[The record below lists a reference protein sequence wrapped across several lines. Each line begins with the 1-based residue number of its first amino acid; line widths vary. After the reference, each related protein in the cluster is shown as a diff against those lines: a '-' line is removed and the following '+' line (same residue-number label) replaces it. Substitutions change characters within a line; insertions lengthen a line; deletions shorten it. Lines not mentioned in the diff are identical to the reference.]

1 MKKSLFLIL
10 MIMTLFMCNKV
21 YAYKEYKI
29 GDVVK
34 FDNENYHVI
43 KNSNAN
49 KNYVVLLKDKPLT
62 VDQIYQYGK
71 DENDNLFINKYS
83 INIDNPEEVV
93 VKINSDNIGGISF
106 YTSKNCKYNYIFNS
120 SSYELDSYDIDN
132 CKSDYKSSDIKKLID
147 NWSKKYENDL
157 IKVDNYKARLIKYD
171 EIVNHLADVDIDNT
185 TSNDK
190 VVLMMIY
197 DWVFGDEYNYWT
209 MDSYDDSNKLMIVS
223 SDISIKIY
231 NTIFTSAVRPVINVN
246 KCSLNDSDKNCQKK
260 EDITSDSNSLFNTY
274 KIGDEIYYN
283 NESYHVIED
292 SNGSSNYITLL
303 KDNPLTYDEL
313 NIYGR
318 DIENNLFIIKYL
330 KNSEIEKIIV
340 DGNIFGG
347 MSYITRYYCS
357 DSEYIPDKPEVEPFE
372 YRYCI
377 SDYDSSNVRRTIN
390 KWIKSFENDLVSVD
404 GYKARLIDFNEL
416 YYNLEY
422 DSSKEVAD
430 LKYKWAYS
438 DKYKYWSMIS
448 LSESS
453 VLDIPSINS
462 SEHNIIDKNAVR
474 PVINLNKCAV
484 EKDNPNCNN
493 DILVKNCSTEKVN
506 HYKEYKAGDEITYRG
521 SKYHIM
527 ENSSN
532 SKNYVT
538 LFKDDSLTLND
549 LPNYKDN
556 ILNNMKLSNNVGYTQ
571 FLCDGTPCIDY
582 ENSNIKNI
590 IENWTKFNFNE
601 NDLVEVGGYKS
612 RIISEVDVLDNLGY
626 SLGDTGSG
634 HYIYYS
640 SKDVPLVFP
649 EIAAWTM
656 FVIDDNY
663 LLYTYD
669 KSFDNEKDKDAY
681 NIIIPVIN
689 VKKEVFNKISYN
701 LGEQITYN
709 NEQYYIISKDSP
721 DKNYITLI
729 RVKPFNQGEITLYQ
743 SDKNIFSIPYY
754 ISDTCNSGSNLSG
767 CSSNFDKSEV
777 KKIIDMWTQS
787 FNDDLVEVEG
797 YKARIPSKYDF
808 IYNFYYDMDNV
819 YATSYVY
826 CSSND
831 TPKWVNIGY
840 PYWSMEV
847 FEDSNSL
854 VYQNMKNGCLE
865 VYKLDYSIQEDS
877 FQSSSIRPVINV
889 NKCAIGGCYETKECI
904 NDEKPS
910 TTETIVEVA
919 KTLKNIPKIILI
931 ICSVLVISGSAFI
944 IYNYFKSKKERK

>member
-21 YAYKEYKI
+21 YAYKEYEI
-29 GDVVK
+29 GDEITYRDELYYVIENSNKDENYITLLKDIPLTVEEVNSYSTDYVSEIGEYPYYMSDECNETSQTGCSTDYNISSIKKIIDKWSSSFSDDLISVDGYKTRLINESEISDNTEEWLFSSDYWTMYTTNNNVK
-34 FDNENYHVI
+34 INVTFFGNIYLNKIYCSELMEIGIFIRPVINLNKCVLDDNDIKCINEYNENIDSNDVNENNDLSNLYESYNIGDDITYNNELYHVI
-43 KNSNAN
+43 KNSNEN
-49 KNYVVLLKDKPLT
+49 SNYLTLLKDKPLT
-62 VDQIYQYGK
+62 V
-71 DENDNLFINKYS
+71 
-83 INIDNPEEVV
+83 
-93 VKINSDNIGGISF
+93 
-106 YTSKNCKYNYIFNS
+106 
-120 SSYELDSYDIDN
+120 
-132 CKSDYKSSDIKKLID
+132 
-147 NWSKKYENDL
+147 
-157 IKVDNYKARLIKYD
+157 
-171 EIVNHLADVDIDNT
+171 H
-185 TSNDK
+185 
-190 VVLMMIY
+190 
-197 DWVFGDEYNYWT
+197 
-209 MDSYDDSNKLMIVS
+209 
-223 SDISIKIY
+223 
-231 NTIFTSAVRPVINVN
+231 
-246 KCSLNDSDKNCQKK
+246 
-260 EDITSDSNSLFNTY
+260 
-274 KIGDEIYYN
+274 
-283 NESYHVIED
+283 
-292 SNGSSNYITLL
+292 
-303 KDNPLTYDEL
+303 EL
-313 NIYGR
+313 NIYGK
-318 DIENNLFIIKYL
+318 DNSGSMFINKYL
-330 KNSEIEKIIV
+330 KNES
-340 DGNIFGG
+340 GNIFEYEDGSGG
-347 MSYITRYYCS
+347 ISYATRVYCGDKKKLS
-357 DSEYIPDKPEVEPFE
+357 DYTTTTPSGEHYEI
-372 YRYCI
+372 RYCTTE
-377 SDYDSSNVRRTIN
+377 YDASNVSKVIN
-390 KWIKSFENDLVSVD
+390 KWAFNFDKDLVKVN
-404 GYKARLIDFNEL
+404 GYKVSLVDYSIYDEIK
-416 YYNLEY
+416 EY
-422 DSSKEVAD
+422 D
-430 LKYKWAYS
+430 WAKTN
-438 DKYKYWSMIS
+438 KYKYWTKNSRGKTGVYAIS
-448 LSESS
+448 DEGL
-453 VLDIPSINS
+453 VVDKLFN
-462 SEHNIIDKNAVR
+462 KNAVR

-484 EKDNPNCNN
+484 EKNNPNCNN
-493 DILVKNCSTEKVN
+493 DILVKSCSTEKVN
-506 HYKEYKAGDEITYRG
+506 HYKEYQAGDEINYHG
-521 SKYHIM
+521 SKYHVM
-527 ENSSN
+527 ENSST

-865 VYKLDYSIQEDS
+865 IYNMLYPQHYSTTY
-877 FQSSSIRPVINV
+877 QSSSIRPVINV
-889 NKCAIGGCYETKECI
+889 NKCAIGGCYETEECI